1 MGTGKCP
8 LGIPNHWHFFWGGGV
23 CLYLPPRPRLV
34 VRMSP
39 RGGAGEEKDVSNNRS
54 HRAFP

>member
-1 MGTGKCP
+1 MSPGHPQP
-8 LGIPNHWHFFWGGGV
+8 LALFLGGCV